1 MWLTLHHTAFGS
13 IPHCFAVALPLLSD
27 ARSVDKVL
35 CSLSKCQERQSRVIR
50 DSGLMS
56 AAAPC
61 PHKFTSLSG
70 PAAHQPLWLSNFGE
84 IFHFFYTLPLQK
96 ASKAPAPWSFLLT
109 ISALIKKTPKCRG
122 FRINHAGEIKEV
134 CKLGWQ
140 CDMNV
145 GGWCLEDMKSAQLK
159 CHPCTISEERNV
171 IKAEHR

>member
-1 MWLTLHHTAFGS
+1 MWLTLHRMAFRS
-13 IPHCFAVALPLLSD
+13 ISHCFTVALPLLSD
-27 ARSVDKVL
+27 ARSVEKVL

-70 PAAHQPLWLSNFGE
+70 PAAHQPLWLSNFSE
-84 IFHFFYTLPLQK
+84 IFHFLHIATTKGLQS
-96 ASKAPAPWSFLLT
+96 ASAVVFSADYLRSDQKDT
-109 ISALIKKTPKCRG
+109 QISR
-122 FRINHAGEIKEV
+122 RNHAGEIKEV

-145 GGWCLEDMKSAQLK
+145 RGWCLEDMKSTQLK

-171 IKAEHR
+171 IKAEYH